1 MTYTDITF
9 DVEEGVALLTL
20 NRPEKLNAMS
30 WHSWDEFLDALHR
43 VNESDDIKVLVV
55 TGAGRGFSSGTDLV
69 AASQSE
75 GQEEPPTELTRGEK
89 LRSRYL
95 VTAEVMACQKPTIGA
110 INGVVAG
117 GSLAMTLALDI
128 RIASEGAR
136 FTTAYA
142 KRALGP
148 DFGATYLLPRVIGM
162 SKALELLYTADIID
176 AQEALRIGLVS
187 QVVPQDQL
195 MPTAMTLARRLA
207 EGPSL
212 ALEVTKRL
220 AYRAMHPEL
229 VEHIQMEEYLQRV
242 TLSSEDLREGMRA
255 FLEKREPVFKGR

>member
-30 WHSWDEFLDALHR
+30 WHSWEEFLDALRR
-43 VNESDDIKVLVV
+43 VNESDDIKVLMV

-69 AASQSE
+69 AAQAAE
-75 GQEEPPTELTRGEK
+75 GEPAPELTRGEK

-117 GSLAMTLALDI
+117 GSLAMSLALDI

-148 DFGATYLLPRVIGM
+148 DFGATYLLPRVVGM

-176 AQEALRIGLVS
+176 AKEALRIGLVS

-195 MPTAMTLARRLA
+195 MPTAMALARRLA
-207 EGPSL
+207 QGPSL
-212 ALEVTKRL
+212 ALEVTRRL
-220 AYRAMHPEL
+220 AYRSMYPEL
-229 VEHIQMEEYLQRV
+229 VDHLQMEEYLQRI

>member
-9 DVEEGVALLTL
+9 EVEEGVALLTL

-30 WHSWDEFLDALHR
+30 WHTWDEFLDALR
-43 VNESDDIKVLVV
+43 RDIRVLVV

-69 AASQSE
+69 AAQAAAA
-75 GQEEPPTELTRGEK
+75 EPSLEPTRGEK
-89 LRSRYL
+89 LRSRHL
-95 VTAEVMACQKPTIGA
+95 VTAEVLACQRPTIGA
-110 INGVVAG
+110 INGVAAG
-117 GSLAMTLALDI
+117 ASLAMTLALDI

-142 KRALGP
+142 KRGLSP
-148 DFGATYLLPRVIGM
+148 DFGATYLLPRVVGM

-187 QVVPQDQL
+187 QVVPHEQL
-195 MPTAMTLARRLA
+195 MPTAMALARRLA
-207 EGPSL
+207 QGPSL
-212 ALEVTKRL
+212 ALEITRRL

-229 VEHIQMEEYLQRV
+229 VDHIQMEEYLQRV
-242 TLSSEDLREGMRA
+242 TLSSEDLQEGMRA
-255 FLEKREPVFKGR
+255 FLEKREPMFKGQ